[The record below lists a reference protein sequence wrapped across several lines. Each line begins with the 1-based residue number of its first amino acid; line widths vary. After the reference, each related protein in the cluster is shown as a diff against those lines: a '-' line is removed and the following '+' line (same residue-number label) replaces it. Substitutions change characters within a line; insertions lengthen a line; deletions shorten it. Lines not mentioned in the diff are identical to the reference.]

1 MVQRSSRLRMPVN
14 AHSPVPETMRPI
26 LSPLL
31 SALTLAAAL
40 ALPAR
45 AEVVH
50 TVLTTPLTTAPNPGG
65 GCCDGTGVWFN
76 VLTGT
81 AEERGFF
88 FPNPLYADGQYFLLL
103 DTITYT
109 TPEAMIFVQGFFSRG
124 NGVVYDNSVS
134 LNPAWFGEGAV
145 IGPATGYQSPGAGFP
160 DIGPLFGNGEVGR
173 GFLGL
178 TIRDPSGA
186 TSADVFYG
194 FADVT
199 INVDWSLTLNA
210 FAYENVR
217 GQAIT
222 TFSSPVPEPASG
234 AAFALGL
241 AGLGLA
247 WRRRRAG

>member
-1 MVQRSSRLRMPVN
+1 
-14 AHSPVPETMRPI
+14 MRPI
-26 LSPLL
+26 LTALL
-31 SALTLAAAL
+31 SALTLAATL

-65 GCCDGTGVWFN
+65 GCCDGTGVWLN
-76 VLTGT
+76 VFAGT

-103 DTITYT
+103 DTISYSA
-109 TPEAMIFVQGFFSRG
+109 PEAMIFVQGFFSRG
-124 NGVVYDNSVS
+124 NGVVYDNDFS

-145 IGPATGYQSPGAGFP
+145 IGPATGFQSQGAGFP

-178 TIRDPSGA
+178 TIRDPGGA
-186 TSADVFYG
+186 TAADVFYG

-199 INVDWSLTLNA
+199 INADWSLTLNA

-222 TFSSPVPEPASG
+222 TFTSPVPEPASG